1 MPSSAKSWIRISGAT
16 SSTSRSPKRCK
27 RSPEPAMK
35 LPLPRFS
42 LPAPPP
48 RGISCLGS
56 WPSRTTGSRD
66 GHLAPAFDYGDVVF
80 EGERRLGAVP
90 SLGPRRCRR
99 SLMRCGFAL
108 GGLRVQ
114 QCLCRGRFK
123 DGRVLRRPELEE
135 GMLRKSPRDRCR
147 GLKKQRALESP
158 FEVNRADC
166 GRPANE
172 IRERA
177 LGGFTVRRAGRA
189 CAERKEHEPPTPP
202 AISLKFAVRAS
213 VVYPDARSV
222 DDRSVLPNK
231 LEHFPSPDRIGL
243 SFLTN
248 QNMHNRGRLV
258 ILSVSER
265 SSSG

>member
-1 MPSSAKSWIRISGAT
+1 MPSSAKSWIRINGAT
-16 SSTSRSPKRCK
+16 SSTSRWPKRFK

-35 LPLPRFS
+35 LLLPGFS
-42 LPAPPP
+42 CPAPPP
-48 RGISCLGS
+48 GGISCLEP

-66 GHLAPAFDYGDVVF
+66 GHLAPAFDYCGVIF
-80 EGERRLGAVP
+80 ERERRLGTFP
-90 SLGPRRCRR
+90 SLGPRSCRR
-99 SLMRCGFAL
+99 SLVCCGFAL
-108 GGLRVQ
+108 GSLRLQPCVF
-114 QCLCRGRFK
+114 RGRFK
-123 DGRVLRRPELEE
+123 DCRVLHRPALEE
-135 GMLRKSPRDRCR
+135 GKLREPPRDRCR

-177 LGGFTVRRAGRA
+177 LGGFTVGRDGRA

-213 VVYPDARSV
+213 VVHPNTRSV
-222 DDRSVLPNK
+222 DDRAVLPNK

-243 SFLTN
+243 SLLNN
-248 QNMHNRGRLV
+248 QRCIIV
-258 ILSVSER
+258 AVS
-265 SSSG
+265 

>member
-16 SSTSRSPKRCK
+16 SSTSRWPKRFK

-35 LPLPRFS
+35 LLLPGLSF
-42 LPAPPP
+42 PAPPP
-48 RGISCLGS
+48 GVISCLEP
-56 WPSRTTGSRD
+56 WPPRTTGSRD
-66 GHLAPAFDYGDVVF
+66 GRLAPASFDYSDVVF
-80 EGERRLGAVP
+80 ERERRLGTFP

-99 SLMRCGFAL
+99 SLVGCGFAL
-108 GGLRVQ
+108 GNLRLQPCVF
-114 QCLCRGRFK
+114 RGRFK
-123 DGRVLRRPELEE
+123 DYRVLHRPALEE
-135 GMLRKSPRDRCR
+135 GKLREPPRDRCR

-177 LGGFTVRRAGRA
+177 LGGFTVRCDSRA
-189 CAERKEHEPPTPP
+189 CAVRKEHEPPTPP

-213 VVYPDARSV
+213 VVHPGALSV

-248 QNMHNRGRLV
+248 RRCIIV
-258 ILSVSER
+258 TVS
-265 SSSG
+265 